1 MNSYWLLS
9 THIPF
14 TDATRREQ
22 DRPDT
27 NINGLG
33 DITMSAI
40 YLPWAEANS
49 NWSRLSLNAG
59 LVLPTG
65 QPRNNPALGGVAPS
79 VFQLGTG
86 TTQLALG
93 ANYFGSLNDD
103 YSYFC
108 GANITFPLDE
118 SSKGFRPAETYS
130 LQVGLSRPITES
142 LNARISLDLFHGKK
156 DEFQGNEITNTGSTT
171 LSLTPA
177 LIYTINDDFSASAS
191 ILIPAY
197 RRVNETA
204 LAVGPL
210 WSLGLSYSF

>member
-1 MNSYWLLS
+1 
-9 THIPF
+9 
-14 TDATRREQ
+14 
-22 DRPDT
+22 
-27 NINGLG
+27 
-33 DITMSAI
+33 
-40 YLPWAEANS
+40 
-49 NWSRLSLNAG
+49 
-59 LVLPTG
+59 
-65 QPRNNPALGGVAPS
+65 
-79 VFQLGTG
+79 
-86 TTQLALG
+86 LG
-93 ANYFGSLNDD
+93 ANYFGTLNDD
-103 YSYFC
+103 YSYFF

>member
-1 MNSYWLLS
+1 MS

-93 ANYFGSLNDD
+93 ANYFGTLNDD

-108 GANITFPLDE
+108 GANITFPLNE

-142 LNARISLDLFHGKK
+142 FNARISLDLFHGKK